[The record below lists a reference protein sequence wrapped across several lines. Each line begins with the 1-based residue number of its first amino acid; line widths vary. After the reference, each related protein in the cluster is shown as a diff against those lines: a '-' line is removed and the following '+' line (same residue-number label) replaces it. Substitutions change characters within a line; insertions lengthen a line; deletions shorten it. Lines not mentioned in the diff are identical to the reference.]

1 MSLVA
6 NPVLGVNLRQ
16 NKNSKSLAFGKYYA
30 EVDRQKT
37 LNIRGF
43 AEHMIS
49 HGCVYDR
56 GDIESIL
63 VKVTEC
69 LPELVAQGIPIQLGE
84 LGIFYPSIQ
93 SRGINQVTAG
103 LDPRDVVH
111 AVHLRFL
118 PNASK
123 LGDLSGPA
131 FKDRCTLEL
140 RNIIES
146 IEMEGQG
153 DKKFVKLTPIATF
166 LAEQEQPEP

>member
-1 MSLVA
+1 MALVS
-6 NPVLGVNLRQ
+6 NPVLGVNLRKNQ
-16 NKNSKSLAFGKYYA
+16 NSKSLAFGKYYA

-63 VKVTEC
+63 IKVTEC

-93 SRGINQVTAG
+93 AEGINNVTPG
-103 LDPRDVVH
+103 LDPRALVK

-140 RNIIES
+140 RNVIDEVVIDGEKY
-146 IEMEGQG
+146 
-153 DKKFVKLTPIATF
+153 KKLVPIDTYVAEHQVTP
-166 LAEQEQPEP
+166 